1 MSDHLYISRFQFTL
15 KLTLKFLRS
24 LPLSALFVFGATTS
38 GTLLGLWE
46 ISVDCC
52 AVAAGVTVVL
62 AGVTVGLTGVTVALT
77 RVTEGLSGVHE
88 GLS

>member
-46 ISVDCC
+46 ISVDC

>member
-1 MSDHLYISRFQFTL
+1 M
-15 KLTLKFLRS
+15 KLTLKILRS
-24 LPLSALFVFGATTS
+24 LPLSALFAFWATTS
-38 GTLLGLWE
+38 GILLGLWE

-77 RVTEGLSGVHE
+77 RVTEGSSGVDG